1 MPVASLRP
9 ARRTQEERREATIR
23 KLLDAATEAL
33 IEVGYAGASVQE
45 ICARAGVSHGGLF
58 RHFATREALMVAVA
72 DDVGHQ
78 LMARYR
84 ESFEALRDAEEPLE
98 LALRLV
104 QSACRTRIN
113 QAWFELLTAARSN
126 ARLRKALAPLAARYY
141 AEITALARELLPDL
155 AAALG
160 PVFDLVVDTVIATF
174 DGDAVHRFVLKQPA
188 HDEQRLALLLGLLR
202 QLSSSTSRGRA
213 S

>member
-1 MPVASLRP
+1 MPLVKTP
-9 ARRTQEERREATIR
+9 RRTQEERREATIR
-23 KLLDAATEAL
+23 KLLDAAREAL
-33 IEVGYAGASVQE
+33 IEVGYAGASIQE

-78 LMARYR
+78 LLARYR

-98 LALRLV
+98 LSLRLV
-104 QSACRTRIN
+104 RNACRTRIN

-126 ARLRKALAPLAARYY
+126 ARLRKALAPLATRYY
-141 AEITALARELLPDL
+141 EEITALARELLPEL
-155 AAALG
+155 AAAAG
-160 PVFDLVVDTVIATF
+160 PAFDLLVDTVIATF
-174 DGDAVHRFVLKQPA
+174 DGEAVHRFVLKQPA
-188 HDEQRLALLLGLLR
+188 RDEERLALLVGMLR
-202 QLSSSTSRGRA
+202 QLLATARGAA